1 MTSKVKWTAVV
12 ITCPRKE
19 WSLIL
24 QRELEF
30 RQIKGYIDK
39 DVFLL
44 TVEDP
49 KQDVG
54 SGGATINALLTVAEY
69 ISAQRGFTVL
79 TTDIL
84 KDARILIL
92 HNGRG
97 YAYDSCGRPFTGLPV
112 KMCGLDHEGIVSMVD
127 LIVKL
132 ITEKIGV
139 HSGAGVWVS
148 SLDMILSL
156 PNNEAVLWEKCDVC
170 AITVPSSLTY
180 CRQHGVYKLDSQAE
194 RSEDRCNKSVME
206 LDGAKYTASFWEK
219 SKQLSEQA
227 AAIFGLTLLRKED
240 GRKPDV
246 TSPNDDV
253 ADAWSRHFRSRDIHV

>member
-1 MTSKVKWTAVV
+1 M
-12 ITCPRKE
+12 KE
-19 WSLIL
+19 E
-24 QRELEF
+24 RNDTKELEF
-30 RQIKGYIDK
+30 RQTKGYIDK

-44 TVEDP
+44 AVEDP

-54 SGGATINALLTVAEY
+54 SGGATINALL
-69 ISAQRGFTVL
+69 TVL

-97 YAYDSCGRPFTGLPV
+97 YAYDSCGRPFTSLPV

-127 LIVKL
+127 LTVKL

-156 PNNEAVLWEKCDVC
+156 PYNEGRT
-170 AITVPSSLTY
+170 I
-180 CRQHGVYKLDSQAE
+180 SQAE
-194 RSEDRCNKSVME
+194 RSEDRCYKSVME

-219 SKQLSEQA
+219 TKQLAEEA
-227 AAIFGLTLLRKED
+227 AAIVGLTVLGEED

-246 TSPNDDV
+246 
-253 ADAWSRHFRSRDIHV
+253 

>member
-1 MTSKVKWTAVV
+1 MYISK
-12 ITCPRKE
+12 TCSILAELKE
-19 WSLIL
+19 RRNDIKS
-24 QRELEF
+24 EVDSCCYHMSKEGMVTYF
-30 RQIKGYIDK
+30 AERQIKGYIDK

-54 SGGATINALLTVAEY
+54 SGGATINALLTV
-69 ISAQRGFTVL
+69 L

-92 HNGRG
+92 HN
-97 YAYDSCGRPFTGLPV
+97 
-112 KMCGLDHEGIVSMVD
+112 
-127 LIVKL
+127 
-132 ITEKIGV
+132 
-139 HSGAGVWVS
+139 
-148 SLDMILSL
+148 
-156 PNNEAVLWEKCDVC
+156 
-170 AITVPSSLTY
+170 
-180 CRQHGVYKLDSQAE
+180 AE